1 MQESISTIQLLCF
14 AIAVLLCVWST
25 RLIYLISLHGG
36 REALAMPCRGLASMI
51 VFIAVWGMSIGWN
64 MNTDLTAQIHER
76 EHTIQQLTVERMPSE
91 YAKSIAFVDDE
102 TDADRDADSG
112 AAETITVSIP
122 DGPAVS
128 WVSTSSRHNVSGG
141 RSRTHHSDGGI
152 QGRVPPVA
160 IHDGGPHRLQA
171 KEWRSNRDF

>member
-64 MNTDLTAQIHER
+64 MNTDLTAQIHDR

-91 YAKSIAFVDDE
+91 YAQSIAFVDDE
-102 TDADRDADSG
+102 TDADRYVGAG
-112 AAETITVSIP
+112 AAQTITVSIP
-122 DGPAVS
+122 DGTVVS
-128 WVSTSSRHNVSGG
+128 WDSDATGFVRGG
-141 RSRTHHSDGGI
+141 NSSDGTGNCRI
-152 QGRVPPVA
+152 QSGVRQPEIRDGRPAPMQSQQW
-160 IHDGGPHRLQA
+160 L
-171 KEWRSNRDF
+171 NRNNF